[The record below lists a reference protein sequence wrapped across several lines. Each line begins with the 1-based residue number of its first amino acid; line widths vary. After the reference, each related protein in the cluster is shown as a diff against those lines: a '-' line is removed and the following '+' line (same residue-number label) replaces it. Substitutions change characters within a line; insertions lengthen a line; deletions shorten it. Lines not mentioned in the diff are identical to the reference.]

1 MGLPQMLNSK
11 KSLVILVI
19 VELIACVVLGIMVFN
34 KQTDVKRS
42 EALITT
48 MIDESNK
55 QQKTV
60 TDYENL
66 TKQLQSLKMSISTM
80 AMASGQPMNTPDQIC
95 STVKLVLYKQQ
106 QVISTA
112 AAEVAAARAAAMT
125 ASSPTAELDFL
136 VTLVAKEITQQG
148 AVDTQQTEKFAV
160 VLYHMQKVLD
170 AVGYKLNDTIKTTN
184 LAVMKFQT
192 DNQLKADGKIGS
204 KSWAKVRELWNTKRP
219 GGPMPAPA
227 AAAPAPTKPQTPG
240 AAQTKPK
247 SPTSSAPVKPQSL
260 APAASKPSLSSVTT
274 KSSVR
279 P

>member
-112 AAEVAAARAAAMT
+112 EPLR
-125 ASSPTAELDFL
+125 
-136 VTLVAKEITQQG
+136 
-148 AVDTQQTEKFAV
+148 
-160 VLYHMQKVLD
+160 
-170 AVGYKLNDTIKTTN
+170 
-184 LAVMKFQT
+184 
-192 DNQLKADGKIGS
+192 
-204 KSWAKVRELWNTKRP
+204 
-219 GGPMPAPA
+219 
-227 AAAPAPTKPQTPG
+227 
-240 AAQTKPK
+240 
-247 SPTSSAPVKPQSL
+247 
-260 APAASKPSLSSVTT
+260 
-274 KSSVR
+274 
-279 P
+279 